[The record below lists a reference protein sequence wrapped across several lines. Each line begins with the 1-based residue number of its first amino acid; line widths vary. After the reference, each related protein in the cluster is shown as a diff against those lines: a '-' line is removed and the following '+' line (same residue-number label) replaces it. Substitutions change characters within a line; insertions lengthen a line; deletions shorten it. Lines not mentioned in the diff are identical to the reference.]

1 MRRTWW
7 LGALLIVASAVTG
20 DWATSSCQA
29 QEAAPDKFALAT
41 KGAKKVEGLWTIY
54 FKDQQVL
61 VEFKPAQLQQEYL
74 MLSSLARGVS
84 GVGNG
89 FLSSGMSWGDDVI
102 WTFRK
107 VGEKVHLLKKN
118 VRFKAKPGSP
128 EATAVQ
134 LAYSDSIMYALPV
147 VAESGSGILV
157 DMTRVFLSDD
167 EQIGRNFGGS
177 FVMDRS
183 TINKV
188 KGFPKNMEIA
198 VNAVYSSSMSI
209 DTVPDSRGVQVGV
222 HYSIS
227 QLPSTG
233 YKPRKADDRVGYFL
247 TATKDFSDNA
257 DPQHFVRYI
266 TRWDL
271 QKADPSARLSPP
283 KDPIIFYMEKTIPIN
298 LRPVVRAGI
307 EEWNKAFEKVGFA
320 NAIEVR
326 QQRDDDDWDPE
337 DVRYNTFRWITA
349 DAGFAIGPS
358 RVNPLTG
365 QILDADILFDAGF
378 LRSWARDYNLFAT
391 PSDKANGLFDLQ
403 AKTEPTVTMPGN
415 DRLCQLT
422 TGMQR
427 QMGVAAAAL
436 FARGD
441 MTKDGKLPEEYI
453 EQALKEVVMHEV
465 GHTLGLRH
473 NFKASAW
480 KSLADIED
488 PAKANEATVA
498 SVMDYCPVSIA
509 LPGKPQGAYYTKTI
523 GPYDYWAI
531 EYGYKPISGDEPAEL
546 KKIASRSAEPGLDYS
561 TDEDTRPSD
570 ADPYSNR
577 FDMGNDISA
586 FAKRQMTLVNEL
598 LPKVVEKIAVE
609 GDGYQNVRLAFNH
622 LLGEYWETANF
633 AARLPGGL
641 QVARDHKGDA
651 NARAPFRV
659 MDAKQQ
665 RAATQLLAEMAFA
678 APKLDPNVV
687 NFLAT
692 NKWSHWGTTT
702 PARQDLALHQLVETQ
717 QLKLLSQLMSS
728 LTLSRIQDNE
738 RKVGAD
744 DDAYTLAEHMDLII
758 VPVFSELNDPAAGDY
773 TARKPLVDSYR
784 RNLQR
789 AIIKALGSMATRP
802 TGAPDDARVLA
813 RTHLD
818 AIKAK
823 IEAAQKK
830 DGVKLDPYTAAHL
843 ADLKSKIELVEKAQL
858 SISSVD

>member
-1 MRRTWW
+1 MRQKWW
-7 LGALLIVASAVTG
+7 LMAVMAVAAAMLAEPMISVG
-20 DWATSSCQA
+20 SA
-29 QEAAPDKFALAT
+29 QEAAPDKFQLAT
-41 KGAKKVEGLWTIY
+41 KGAKKVEGLWTVY
-54 FKDQQVL
+54 SKDQQIL

-89 FLSSGMSWGDDVI
+89 FLSSGMTWGDDVI

-128 EATAVQ
+128 EATAVS
-134 LAYSDSIMYALPV
+134 LSYSDSVMYALPI
-147 VAESGSGILV
+147 VAETGGNVLV
-157 DMTRVFLSDD
+157 DMTRVFMSDD
-167 EQIGRNFGGS
+167 EQIGKNFGGS
-177 FVMDRS
+177 FVLDRS

-188 KGFPKNMEIA
+188 KAFPKNVEIA
-198 VNAVYSSSMSI
+198 VNAVYATSLPI
-209 DTVPDSRGVQVGV
+209 DTVPDSRGIQVGV

-247 TATKDFSDNA
+247 TATKDFSDNS
-257 DPQHFVRYI
+257 DQQHFVRYI

-271 QKADPSARLSPP
+271 QKADPTARLSPP
-283 KDPIIFYMEKTIPIN
+283 KDPIIFHMERTIPIN

-307 EEWNKAFEKVGFA
+307 EEWNKAFEKIGFA

-337 DVRYNTFRWITA
+337 DVRYNSFRWITA

-378 LRSWARDYNLFAT
+378 LRSWSRDYNLFAT
-391 PSDKANGLFDLQ
+391 PGEKANGLFDIHAEQ
-403 AKTEPTVTMPGN
+403 GNTHHTPGN
-415 DRLCQLT
+415 DRMCQLS
-422 TGMQR
+422 TGMQH
-427 QMGVAAAAL
+427 QMGFAASAL
-436 FARGD
+436 FSRGE
-441 MTKDGKLPEEYI
+441 MSKDGKLPEEYI

-473 NFKASAW
+473 NFKASGW

-531 EYGYKPISGDEPAEL
+531 EYGYKPITGDEPAEL
-546 KKIASRSAEPGLDYS
+546 KKIAGRSAEPGLDYS
-561 TDEDTRPSD
+561 TDEDTRGSD

-577 FDMGNDISA
+577 FDMGNDIAA
-586 FAKRQMTLVNEL
+586 FAKRQMSLVNEL
-598 LPKVVEKIAVE
+598 LPKVVEKISTD

-641 QVARDHKGDA
+641 LVARDHKGDP
-651 NARAPFRV
+651 NGRAPFRV
-659 MDAKQQ
+659 LDAKQQ
-665 RAATQLLAEMAFA
+665 RAATQLLAEMAFS
-678 APKLDPNVV
+678 APKLDPGVV
-687 NFLAT
+687 NYLAT

-702 PARQDLALHQLVETQ
+702 PTRQDLALHQLVETQ
-717 QLKLLSQLMSS
+717 QLMLLSRLMSS

-744 DDAYTLAEHMDLII
+744 EDAYTLAEHLDLVV
-758 VPVFSELNDPAAGDY
+758 VPTFSELNDPAAGDY

-789 AIIKALGSMATRP
+789 AMVKALGGMATRS

-813 RTHLD
+813 RVHLD

-830 DGVKLDPYTAAHL
+830 DGVKLDPYTSAHL
-843 ADLKSKIELVEKAQL
+843 TDLKTKIELVEKAQL
-858 SISSVD
+858 TVSSVD